1 MTTEF
6 RTDGHRSLLRSDLPK
21 QERLLAGVAEA
32 TRQLLAIADFD
43 TAVNGAL
50 EAIATAA
57 DIDRIFVYQNHIEP
71 DFHRESATCPYEW
84 TATDVVK
91 ARELPNHFPLFYDE
105 IEGYSEWL
113 SELKTGQPVQKLARE
128 MSGLGQDKQ
137 VQEQA
142 LSVLTVPIFVEGDY
156 WGNFG
161 FDDCTTERVWD
172 EVEIAVLETA
182 AASFAGALERRKN
195 VAELQRQDALLKS
208 VNEAAQCLVA
218 TGELEQAIP
227 EALQIL
233 GEETQ
238 QDRVYVFENVFPNG
252 PDGVFWEIPYEW
264 VNTGIPTV
272 KVTTTEWPI
281 AMASFPPI
289 VNDSFSTGQAV
300 QFLTRDLQGKA
311 QRINEKGQ
319 TLSLLAVPITVS
331 NQWWGV
337 LGFDDCTTERQWS
350 DAEIAVLQTAAA
362 CIGGAIERDRTRK
375 DREIAAQTHAAELE
389 AHNLE
394 LASRD
399 RILQATASASSA
411 LLNGEDFDASVK
423 AALQLL
429 GESIGL
435 DRIAV
440 GQQMSDPTENTS
452 GYIHFLYEWDGLGV
466 ISQIQN
472 YEDMTDFHWD
482 AMGLGSWYQ
491 ACLRGEAFGQVI
503 DELPE
508 PFHSLMQSVDVKS
521 THNVPIFVEGV
532 FWGVFGIDN
541 CREKRLLSSVE
552 LTALKTAA
560 NCVGSAI
567 ARDRARREREAAAK
581 ARAAELAE
589 RDRIL
594 EASAAAANI
603 MLTEEDFDNA
613 VNRALQIIGVGLA
626 VDRVGLM
633 KHFGAIADTP
643 GYHQQIYEYD
653 AAGISEQI
661 NHAEL
666 ARVSDNGM
674 EFVVEQLVRGEVF
687 GGVVDELPEPFRSG
701 QQELG
706 AQSVYAIPII
716 VQDHYW
722 GIVALDDCHNET
734 RRSEAE
740 LEALR
745 TLANCIGNAI
755 ERDNARKEKEA
766 VAQARVAE
774 LAERDRILEATAAA
788 ANVML
793 TEEDFDQAVKAALQI
808 VGEGLEVDR
817 INLGQYFEAT
827 SPQDVGYHDLSKYE
841 WTSTQTVLQ
850 SDHPELS
857 RISNTGMEFLL
868 EELLRGEVFGGIVEE
883 LPEPF
888 RSSQLALG
896 VQSTY
901 AVPIR
906 VDGAYWGLI
915 GFDDCHHL
923 TRRSEAE
930 LEALITLANCIGN
943 AIERERERQEKE
955 ATAAARL
962 TELAER
968 DRILEAIA
976 EAANILLTDVVLDEA
991 IDTALQT
998 IGEAV
1003 QTDRV
1008 AIIKN
1013 IESLTD
1019 RSFGQWQLIYEWVSP
1034 LTSPITQGD
1043 FPELVY
1049 GTYEGIDDIY
1059 QAHCRGEGFSRLIDE
1074 FPEPFRS
1081 GQIQLGVQSMHS
1093 VPIMQ
1098 EGHYWGAVTFDDCA
1112 EARRR
1117 SVAELAVLQTLTD
1130 CIGNAIERDRT
1141 RKEKEAVAEARV
1153 AELAER
1159 DRILE
1164 TTATAANVMLTD
1176 ENFNTAVHT
1185 ALAIVGNGLEMDRV
1199 LLGQHVDTL
1208 LPQEPNH
1215 IQFLYEWVAEGTILQ
1230 TEHPELVK
1238 ISNEGLELIFETL
1251 SRGKIFGG
1259 IVDELP
1265 EPFRSGQIELG
1276 VKSTYSVPVMVEG
1289 DYWGVIALDDCH
1301 HLTRRS
1307 EAELEALRTLANCI
1321 ANATARDRTRKEKEA
1336 AAKARVAELAKRD
1349 RILAATAA
1357 AANVMLTD
1365 EDFDCAV
1372 NAALSI
1378 VGEGLT
1384 VDRIALGKYTEAS
1397 SPQDVGYH
1405 RFLYEWD
1412 SDDTSAQL
1420 EHSELATITDEGVE
1434 QLVAAMKRGEVSGG
1448 VVDEMEEPFRSKQ
1461 KELEVQSTYA
1471 VPIRINGQ
1479 YWGMIGFDD
1488 CHAPTRRSEAEL
1500 EALMTLAN
1508 CIGSAIE
1515 RDLTRKEREAAAQA
1529 YAAELETHNLAL
1541 ANRDRILEAT
1551 AAAANVLLTDED
1563 FEDAFN
1569 QSLKIIGEA
1578 VGTDRV
1584 GLAQH
1589 LEDLTDTQ
1597 PGHWRV
1603 IHEWCA
1609 PQIASVAQIFYP
1621 EPMQGTYAGAE
1632 QLYRMHQRGEGFS
1645 LTTDQMLE
1653 PFRSGM
1659 AAAGVQTLH
1668 AVPIILSDQY
1678 WGTVVFGDCRQQRQ
1692 RSLAELAA
1700 LQTVADCIGNAIDRD
1715 RNRKER
1721 EAATQARAVELKKN
1735 NEILSLRDR
1744 WLSATAAATEKL
1756 LSENDLISAVKPA
1769 LQEIGESIGVDR
1781 IGIMYVF
1788 EQDSQQVFGFFEEW
1802 IHPSQPVQSENEE
1815 LSAIPCHLIGEQHFK
1830 TLLNGQWYGGDI
1842 EDFPEPFCSSQKE
1855 IGVQSTYSVPIF
1867 IDSQFWGL
1875 VGIDHC
1881 REKKLLT
1888 TTEIAVFQ
1896 TIASCFASAI
1906 QRDQIR
1912 KAREAAERT
1921 ALVERERAARAAEL
1935 EAANQV
1941 LTIRDCWLQTTA
1953 AAANQLLST
1962 AEISRGVNTAL
1973 QTLGTN
1979 LESDRLG
1986 VMRHIPDATELGQF
2000 QILYEWDGS
2009 GTTCQ
2014 IDNVELN
2021 QMPASDFADWA
2032 RRLMVGQPA
2041 GGLIEEQSEPF
2052 RSKMQSLDTLAAYA
2066 VPIFIEAEFW
2076 GVMFMDY
2083 SRELRQL
2090 TPAELAVFNTAAT
2103 CIGSAIHRDQMR
2115 RDREQVERDT
2125 LLQQEREQA
2134 ALRRA
2139 TTLETYNRQL
2149 QQRDRLLNSVNAAA
2163 QSLVAN
2169 EDLAT
2174 ALPMMLKILGE
2185 GTGQC
2190 RAYVLQNSQD
2200 EQTGQLLFNLMLEW
2214 DAPQIPTKMEV
2225 GAHFPV
2231 PIDRFPDHLTAPL
2244 IAGRATQ
2251 FLASE
2256 LDGIKPAER
2265 LPGQVLS
2272 LVGVPIMV
2280 GGKWWGLLGLDDC
2293 VEERVWSDTEIAVLE
2308 TAASAVG
2315 SAVECDRSRQA
2326 RETAEKAVL
2335 AEREKAARE
2344 RAAELAKTNDA
2355 IGRALV
2361 ALTET
2366 PELGEFL
2373 GQILTQMI
2381 NQVEAC
2387 KAHLFLYDEES
2398 DTLHQYMAIQDGQV
2412 YQGAAPTDPDMFRRP
2427 VPSKIS
2433 SAWEMIVN
2441 APKPFTLDEHH
2452 PEAAEAYWPES
2463 IPWHQAEGHLS
2474 STCACMKVGGKPIG
2488 FIGFA
2493 FRHVAVLSDEQLEF
2507 IQALTNQATLSIHLT
2522 RLAEKAKQAAIS
2534 QEQEKAAQERV
2545 AELAK
2550 ANEAISKSL
2559 TTLAASPELDQFLGT
2574 IIEEMARQVGACKV
2588 HLFLYDEPTHTLT
2601 QRVAVQDGQIYLGVG
2616 PNDPEMFSHPIP
2628 ADITPGWNAII
2639 NGEHPVTYDQ
2649 TQPYDEEIWWPET
2662 LGWHKAQ
2669 GHKAITAIPMKAGDM
2684 PIGYI
2689 GFCFYDRTI
2698 LSDEQLEFMQALA
2711 NQAIVAIQLTRLAD
2725 EAKQTAILQE
2735 QERAARERAVELAK
2749 TNEAISK
2756 TLDAL
2761 TTTPELNEF
2770 LGQILTQIIE
2780 QIGADDT
2787 HLFLYDAETHTLR
2800 SQLAVQNNTVYLGNA
2815 PNDPELFYTGIP
2827 ANITAAWQILVNAPR
2842 PVTLDENNP
2851 DSAEFFWPTTLEW
2864 HTSRGHQSATCAC
2877 MKIGNQPIGFIGF
2890 AFCDRTVLT
2899 NEQLE
2904 FVQALTNQATLAI
2917 HLTRLAEQARTN
2929 ALTDERN
2936 RLAREIH
2943 DTLAQ
2948 AFTGISLQ
2956 LEAAK
2961 NILSQQPETA
2971 KSYLDQARD
2980 LTRQGLSEARR
2991 SVHALRSQ
2999 ALETES
3005 LAKALQKNLTQ
3016 MTLNTS
3022 LQTEFQ
3028 IQGTPT
3034 LLEEGLQLNLLR
3046 IGQEAITNALRHAQA
3061 QTLTVTLTFTEQ
3073 QVSLCI
3079 VDNGVG
3085 FEPQDS
3091 ADITGFG
3098 LVGIHERTARYNG
3111 QVQIIS
3117 QPGKGTTIEVIMPA
3131 QPQTYAPNGKV
3142 DSRSGG

>member
-57 DIDRIFVYQNHIEP
+57 NIDRIFVYQNHIEP
-71 DFHRESATCPYEW
+71 DSLRESASCPYEW
-84 TATDVVK
+84 TTTGVVK
-91 ARELPNHFPLFYDE
+91 ASELPHQFPMFYDE

-128 MSGLGQDKQ
+128 MLGLGQDKQ

-161 FDDCTTERVWD
+161 FDDCTTERVWN

-440 GQQMSDPTENTS
+440 GQQMSDSTENTS

-508 PFHSLMQSVDVKS
+508 PFRSLMQSVDVKS

-653 AAGISEQI
+653 TAGISEQI

-930 LEALITLANCIGN
+930 LEAFITLANCIGN

-1185 ALAIVGNGLEMDRV
+1185 ALAIVGNGLELDRV

-1208 LPQEPNH
+1208 LAQEPNY
-1215 IQFLYEWVAEGTILQ
+1215 IQFLYEWVAEGTSLQ
-1230 TEHPELVK
+1230 TEHPELRK
-1238 ISNEGLELIFETL
+1238 ISDEGLELIYEAL

-1276 VKSTYSVPVMVEG
+1276 VKSTYSVPVMVGG

-1307 EAELEALRTLANCI
+1307 EAELEALKTLANCI
-1321 ANATARDRTRKEKEA
+1321 ANAIQRDR
-1336 AAKARVAELAKRD
+1336 D
-1349 RILAATAA
+1349 
-1357 AANVMLTD
+1357 
-1365 EDFDCAV
+1365 
-1372 NAALSI
+1372 
-1378 VGEGLT
+1378 
-1384 VDRIALGKYTEAS
+1384 
-1397 SPQDVGYH
+1397 
-1405 RFLYEWD
+1405 
-1412 SDDTSAQL
+1412 
-1420 EHSELATITDEGVE
+1420 
-1434 QLVAAMKRGEVSGG
+1434 
-1448 VVDEMEEPFRSKQ
+1448 
-1461 KELEVQSTYA
+1461 
-1471 VPIRINGQ
+1471 
-1479 YWGMIGFDD
+1479 
-1488 CHAPTRRSEAEL
+1488 
-1500 EALMTLAN
+1500 
-1508 CIGSAIE
+1508 
-1515 RDLTRKEREAAAQA
+1515 
-1529 YAAELETHNLAL
+1529 
-1541 ANRDRILEAT
+1541 
-1551 AAAANVLLTDED
+1551 
-1563 FEDAFN
+1563 
-1569 QSLKIIGEA
+1569 
-1578 VGTDRV
+1578 
-1584 GLAQH
+1584 
-1589 LEDLTDTQ
+1589 
-1597 PGHWRV
+1597 
-1603 IHEWCA
+1603 
-1609 PQIASVAQIFYP
+1609 
-1621 EPMQGTYAGAE
+1621 
-1632 QLYRMHQRGEGFS
+1632 
-1645 LTTDQMLE
+1645 
-1653 PFRSGM
+1653 
-1659 AAAGVQTLH
+1659 
-1668 AVPIILSDQY
+1668 
-1678 WGTVVFGDCRQQRQ
+1678 
-1692 RSLAELAA
+1692 
-1700 LQTVADCIGNAIDRD
+1700 
-1715 RNRKER
+1715 RKER
-1721 EAATQARAVELKKN
+1721 EAATQARAAELKKN
-1735 NEILSLRDR
+1735 NEILSQRDR

-1756 LSENDLISAVKPA
+1756 LSENDLKSAVKPA
-1769 LQEIGESIGVDR
+1769 LQEIGESLGVDR
-1781 IGIMYVF
+1781 VGIMYAF
-1788 EQDSQQVFGFFEEW
+1788 ERDSQQVLGIIEEW

-1830 TLLNGQWYGGDI
+1830 DLLNGQWYGGDI
-1842 EDFPEPFCSSQKE
+1842 EDFPEPFCSSQKD

-1867 IDSQFWGL
+1867 IDSQFWGM

-1921 ALVERERAARAAEL
+1921 ALIERERAARAAEL

-1941 LTIRDCWLQTTA
+1941 LTIRDRWLETTTTA
-1953 AAANQLLST
+1953 ANVLLFGTDVS
-1962 AEISRGVNTAL
+1962 ESVNTAL
-1973 QTLGTN
+1973 QTIGEN
-1979 LESDRLG
+1979 LECDSVFVAQGIGKKNAPDEIEFIQVTYEWYAEGQNPHPDNPEPIIAPSERFQETAQHLNSGKWIGGLVEELPEPIRSDQLALG
-1986 VMRHIPDATELGQF
+1986 V
-2000 QILYEWDGS
+2000 
-2009 GTTCQ
+2009 
-2014 IDNVELN
+2014 
-2021 QMPASDFADWA
+2021 
-2032 RRLMVGQPA
+2032 
-2041 GGLIEEQSEPF
+2041 
-2052 RSKMQSLDTLAAYA
+2052 KSLYA
-2066 VPIFIEAEFW
+2066 VPVFFTGKLW
-2076 GVMFMDY
+2076 GAIGLKHCQV
-2083 SRELRQL
+2083 SKRLSQE
-2090 TPAELAVFNTAAT
+2090 EISVFQTAAT

-2115 RDREQVERDT
+2115 RDREQAERDT

-2134 ALRRA
+2134 AQKRA
-2139 TTLETYNRQL
+2139 IALETYNRKL
-2149 QQRDRLLNSVNAAA
+2149 QQRDRLLNSVNASA

-2169 EDLAT
+2169 EDLET
-2174 ALPMMLKILGE
+2174 ALPAMLKILGE
-2185 GTGQC
+2185 GTAQC
-2190 RAYVLQNSQD
+2190 RAYILQNSQD
-2200 EQTGQLLFNLMLEW
+2200 EKTGELLFNLMLEW
-2214 DAPQIPTKMEV
+2214 DAPYIPAKMEV
-2225 GAHFPV
+2225 GARFPV
-2231 PIDRFPDHLTAPL
+2231 PIDRFPDRLTTPL
-2244 IAGRATQ
+2244 KAGQATQ

-2256 LDGIKPAER
+2256 LDGISPAER
-2265 LPGQVLS
+2265 QPGQALS
-2272 LVGVPIMV
+2272 LVGVPISV

-2293 VEERVWSDTEIAVLE
+2293 IEERIWSDAEIAVLE
-2308 TAASAVG
+2308 TAAAAVG
-2315 SAVECDRSRQA
+2315 GAVERDRSRQAREAAERTALIERERAARADELEATNRVLQTRDRWLETTAVAANQLLSGDDVTASVNVALTTIGENLECDRVTVMEYIRDADASPESLGLMRLLYEWTAEGIVSQLNDLHLQYIPANGIEDWFHQLLAGQWVGGVVAEMDDPFRSCQQKRGVKSTYGVPVLVEGSLWGIVAMEHCQAARPLSAAEMAVFRTAATCIGSAIYQERVRRDQAAQERARLLGSVAEAANLLLQSADYTTVLPEVVRLLGEAVECDRCGIGQGVVHPISGKPAIATRPDWEWCSLQSKNSMDFSPYEDQLFFWDDAPNIMEKLSHGEVFNFLVQDLPEPDRSLMAAPGNTAELFVPITINQKFWGYIAFDNCGKPRLYDEAEISILWVAAESIAAAISRQVQDEALRESERRFKELLNASNDNIYFLEFDPPLSINLPVEEQIDRIYSTCRFVEINYAGEQDLGMSRADIIGQPLSIMHSPNDEGHRALMRQLIENGWQITNAESEDIGPDGKKRYWLSHLFSTEEGGCIVRAWGVVNNITSLKQAQLA

-2335 AEREKAARE
+2335 AEQEKAAQE
-2344 RAAELAKTNDA
+2344 RAAELAKTN
-2355 IGRALV
+2355 
-2361 ALTET
+2361 
-2366 PELGEFL
+2366 
-2373 GQILTQMI
+2373 
-2381 NQVEAC
+2381 
-2387 KAHLFLYDEES
+2387 
-2398 DTLHQYMAIQDGQV
+2398 
-2412 YQGAAPTDPDMFRRP
+2412 
-2427 VPSKIS
+2427 
-2433 SAWEMIVN
+2433 
-2441 APKPFTLDEHH
+2441 
-2452 PEAAEAYWPES
+2452 
-2463 IPWHQAEGHLS
+2463 
-2474 STCACMKVGGKPIG
+2474 
-2488 FIGFA
+2488 
-2493 FRHVAVLSDEQLEF
+2493 
-2507 IQALTNQATLSIHLT
+2507 
-2522 RLAEKAKQAAIS
+2522 
-2534 QEQEKAAQERV
+2534 
-2545 AELAK
+2545 
-2550 ANEAISKSL
+2550 EAIARSL
-2559 TTLAASPELDQFLGT
+2559 TSLAASPELDQFLGT
-2574 IIEEMARQVGACKV
+2574 IIEEMARQVGACKI
-2588 HLFLYDEPTHTLT
+2588 HLFLYDEPSHTLS
-2601 QRVAVQDGQIYLGVG
+2601 QRVAVQDGQIYLGAG

-2639 NGEHPVTYDQ
+2639 NGEHPVTYDE

-2669 GHKAITAIPMKAGDM
+2669 GHKAVTAIPMKAGDM

-2689 GFCFYDRTI
+2689 GFCFYDRTV
-2698 LSDEQLEFMQALA
+2698 LSEEQLEFMQALA
-2711 NQAIVAIQLTRLAD
+2711 NQAIVAIQLTHLAD

-2787 HLFLYDAETHTLR
+2787 HLFLYDAETHILR

-2815 PNDPELFYTGIP
+2815 PGDPELFYTEIP

-2961 NILSQQPETA
+2961 NILVQQPETA

-3028 IQGTPT
+3028 IQGHPT

-3061 QTLTVTLTFTEQ
+3061 QTLTVTLTYTDQ

-3079 VDNGVG
+3079 VDDGVG

-3098 LVGIHERTARYNG
+3098 LVGIHERTARYHG

-3117 QPGKGTTIEVIMPA
+3117 QPGEGTTIEVIMPA

>member
-50 EAIATAA
+50 EAIATAT

-71 DFHRESATCPYEW
+71 DSHRESAICPYEW
-84 TATDVVK
+84 TTTDVVK

-105 IEGYSEWL
+105 IEGYCEWL
-113 SELKTGQPVQKLARE
+113 SVLKTGQPVQKLARE

-161 FDDCTTERVWD
+161 FDDCTTERVWN

-227 EALQIL
+227 EALHIL

-508 PFHSLMQSVDVKS
+508 PFRSLMQSVDVKS

-968 DRILEAIA
+968 DRILE
-976 EAANILLTDVVLDEA
+976 
-991 IDTALQT
+991 
-998 IGEAV
+998 
-1003 QTDRV
+1003 
-1008 AIIKN
+1008 
-1013 IESLTD
+1013 
-1019 RSFGQWQLIYEWVSP
+1019 
-1034 LTSPITQGD
+1034 
-1043 FPELVY
+1043 
-1049 GTYEGIDDIY
+1049 
-1059 QAHCRGEGFSRLIDE
+1059 
-1074 FPEPFRS
+1074 
-1081 GQIQLGVQSMHS
+1081 
-1093 VPIMQ
+1093 
-1098 EGHYWGAVTFDDCA
+1098 
-1112 EARRR
+1112 
-1117 SVAELAVLQTLTD
+1117 
-1130 CIGNAIERDRT
+1130 
-1141 RKEKEAVAEARV
+1141 
-1153 AELAER
+1153 
-1159 DRILE
+1159 

-1321 ANATARDRTRKEKEA
+1321 ANAIARDRTRKEKEA

-1735 NEILSLRDR
+1735 NDILSLRDR

-1941 LTIRDCWLQTTA
+1941 LTIRDRWLQTTA

-2190 RAYVLQNSQD
+2190 RAYILQNSQD

-2231 PIDRFPDHLTAPL
+2231 PIGRFPDHLTAPL

-2315 SAVECDRSRQA
+2315 SAVECDRSREA

-2344 RAAELAKTNDA
+2344 RAAELAKTNEA

-2559 TTLAASPELDQFLGT
+2559 TTLAASPKLDQFLGT
-2574 IIEEMARQVGACKV
+2574 IIIEMARQVGACKV

-2639 NGEHPVTYDQ
+2639 NGEHPVTYDE

-2689 GFCFYDRTI
+2689 GFCFYDRTV
-2698 LSDEQLEFMQALA
+2698 LSEEQLEFMQALA
-2711 NQAIVAIQLTRLAD
+2711 NQAIVAIQLTHLAD

-2787 HLFLYDAETHTLR
+2787 HLFLYSAETHTLR

-2815 PNDPELFYTGIP
+2815 PNDPELFYTEIP

-2890 AFCDRTVLT
+2890 AFCDQTVLST
-2899 NEQLE
+2899 EQLE